1 MGGILHSS
9 PVLTAGWVKKWY
21 YCGRLVYLSAVI
33 LLAVFLLS
41 VDMLSYRKA
50 EDGVLVFYQEKGK
63 ERERENPHPSLFHYC
78 RMSHEQFYAALFL
91 PVKPGTTVGRSD
103 PCLEH
108 RATGYRCLILIIS
121 PLLIT
126 SKKSASY
133 FPRETVYVNK
143 QFKETKTWI
152 SN

>member
-21 YCGRLVYLSAVI
+21 YCRRLVYLSGVI
-33 LLAVFLLS
+33 LLYSFFQLICWAIEKLKMEFLFPS
-41 VDMLSYRKA
+41 KRK
-50 EDGVLVFYQEKGK
+50 EK
-63 ERERENPHPSLFHYC
+63 RERENPHPSLFPYC

-121 PLLIT
+121 PLYLLQA
-126 SKKSASY
+126 KKVT
-133 FPRETVYVNK
+133 FPEK
-143 QFKETKTWI
+143 P
-152 SN
+152 SM